1 MLVDRCLASL
11 GPAGSNGLK
20 LPSSTTAF
28 PGMAEPDASP

>member
-1 MLVDRCLASL
+1 MLIGRCFASF
-11 GPAGSNGLK
+11 GPPGSNGVK